1 MRKIDEKEAK
11 QDTGNVD
18 KWSGKDQQRGL
29 FGYYAVK
36 EVRVMVSRTNSDSR
50 S

>member
-1 MRKIDEKEAK
+1 MGNIGEEVK

-18 KWSGKDQQRGL
+18 KWCGRDQQRGM
-29 FGYYAVK
+29 FGYDTVK
-36 EVRVMVSRTNSDSR
+36 EVRVMISRTNSESR